1 MNRAQTWPFNKKY
14 LELGPFEKKN
24 VKFSFFGRTL
34 VNKRFQ
40 DPVVR
45 AIREIEIPMFVYI

>member
-1 MNRAQTWPFNKKY
+1 MK
-14 LELGPFEKKN
+14 LGKMMHYDKGKVPFEDG
-24 VKFSFFGRTL
+24 VDRETYGRTL

>member
-14 LELGPFEKKN
+14 LELGPFEEKK
-24 VKFSFFGRTL
+24 SEILIFGRTL